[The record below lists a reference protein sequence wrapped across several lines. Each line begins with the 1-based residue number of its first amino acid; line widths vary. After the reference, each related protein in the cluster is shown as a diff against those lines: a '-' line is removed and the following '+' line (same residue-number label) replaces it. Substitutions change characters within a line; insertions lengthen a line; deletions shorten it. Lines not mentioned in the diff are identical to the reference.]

1 MILTKKQARR
11 IILCH
16 LNLLQ
21 GKTLKGKDGIM
32 SYIKKV
38 GCLQFD
44 PLNII
49 AMNPHLVLQSRI
61 QDYKP
66 ELLWDLLYK
75 DRKLMDGWDKN
86 MAIYP
91 IEDRPYFKRYYDSA
105 IETHTWRDK
114 DIVDHIPLIRKEIEQ
129 VGPVTS
135 KDLSVNHKVD
145 WSWAPTSASRA
156 VLDLMFFTGEL
167 IIYNKLGSR
176 KVYDFSKNH
185 LIEALLN
192 QEDPNP
198 SEEDYFKWG
207 VLRRINSIGLM
218 WDKGSEAWLG
228 IRKMKSKDRQAA
240 FLSLY
245 QDGILEKFEV
255 EDLPY
260 SFYMDKT
267 YLPLLDDIN
276 KKYHK
281 KVSFIAALDNFI
293 WDRKLIEALFDFNY
307 KWEVYTPEK
316 ERQYGYYVLPVLF
329 GDEFIGRIEPVFDK
343 KSKTLLIKGLW
354 LTKQPDKPFKKALT
368 EFMNFLGATQLT
380 YGDKTPETLQWLQ
393 EIM

>member
-61 QDYKP
+61 KDYKP
-66 ELLWDLLYK
+66 EMLWDLLYK

-91 IEDRPYFKRYYDSA
+91 IEDRPYFKRYFDSA

-114 DIVDHIPLIRKEIEQ
+114 DILDHVPIIRNEIEQ

-176 KVYDFSKNH
+176 KVYDFSQNH
-185 LIEALLN
+185 LTEELLN

-198 SEEDYFKWG
+198 SDEAYYKWG

-228 IRKMKSKDRQAA
+228 IRKMKSKDRQTA
-240 FLSLY
+240 FSSLY
-245 QDGILEKFEV
+245 QEGILEKFEV
-255 EDLPY
+255 QGIPY
-260 SFYMDKT
+260 NFYMDKN
-267 YLPLLDDIN
+267 YLPLLDEIN

-293 WDRKLIEALFDFNY
+293 WDRKLISALFDFDY

-316 ERQYGYYVLPVLF
+316 ERRYGYYVLPVLF
-329 GDEFIGRIEPVFDK
+329 GDEFIGRIEPAFDK
-343 KSKTLLIKGLW
+343 KNKILTIRGLW
-354 LTKQPDKPFKKALT
+354 LTKQPDKAFKKALL
-368 EFMNFLGATQLT
+368 EFMSFLGATELT
-380 YGDKTPETLQWLQ
+380 YGDKTPETLQWLK

>member
-61 QDYKP
+61 KDYKP
-66 ELLWDLLYK
+66 EMLWDLLYK

-91 IEDRPYFKRYYDSA
+91 IEDRPYFKRYYDTA
-105 IETHTWRDK
+105 IETHTWRDI
-114 DIVDHIPLIRKEIEQ
+114 DILDHVPLIRKEIEQ
-129 VGPVTS
+129 IGPVTS

-145 WSWAPTSASRA
+145 WSWAPTSVSRA

-176 KVYDFSKNH
+176 KVYDFSKNY
-185 LIEALLN
+185 LDQALLN
-192 QEDPNP
+192 QKDPNT
-198 SEEDYFKWG
+198 SDEDYFKWG

-228 IRKMKSKDRQAA
+228 IRKMKSKDRQTA
-240 FLSLY
+240 FSSLY
-245 QDGILEKFEV
+245 QEGILEKFEV
-255 EDLPY
+255 EGVPY
-260 SFYMDKT
+260 NFYMDKT
-267 YLPLLDDIN
+267 YLPLLEDIN

-293 WDRKLIEALFDFNY
+293 WDRKLISTLFDFNY

-316 ERQYGYYVLPVLF
+316 ERRFGYYVLPILY
-329 GDEFIGRIEPVFDK
+329 GDVFIGRIEPVFDK
-343 KSKTLLIKGLW
+343 KSKNLLIRGLW
-354 LTKQPDKPFKKALT
+354 LNQFPDKAFKKSLI
-368 EFMNFLGATQLT
+368 EFKEFLGATDIT
-380 YGDKTPETLQWLQ
+380 YGDKTPETLKWLQ